1 VFLDSTRA
9 GGATVASVYSPRLR
23 PGVPVSFPVA
33 WADVDDVA
41 PRDFTIRTVPG
52 LLSEPDPWTALMP
65 PPQQLPPDL
74 VEQGG
79 TIPAARAQALH
90 EELRRHHRG
99 ER

>member
-1 VFLDSTRA
+1 
-9 GGATVASVYSPRLR
+9 
-23 PGVPVSFPVA
+23 
-33 WADVDDVA
+33 
-41 PRDFTIRTVPG
+41 
-52 LLSEPDPWTALMP
+52 MP

-74 VEQGG
+74 VEQGR